1 MGARVRVIVVNFDGG
16 DTTLRCLEALRLQ
29 TYPRSL
35 TEIVVVDNGSID
47 GLAWKIPVR
56 FPDVK
61 LLPLLTNEGF
71 ARGNNIA
78 LADLSATDII
88 ALVNNDAVADARW
101 LEELVSALGSDAT
114 LGAACSKMV
123 FNKRVIGFE
132 IDPGPTSIIINDVKL
147 DNQSIVDSIVFDE
160 RFAFVPDSN
169 HLPSARRR
177 LAGAGS
183 LWFDTAKEAVSVP
196 ALFSVAIESESSCEI
211 GVRTSSGT
219 TRVAVASGVSEF
231 SVAVEGLSD
240 VINNAGGGVFPGLHG
255 GDIGF
260 KEVDFGQYETPREV
274 FSFCGGAVA
283 LRADTLRD
291 VGLFDPSYFLYYE
304 DMDLSWRMRFAGW
317 KIQYVPTSVVRHEHA
332 FSSGEWSPFF
342 RFWVDRNRRLTLV
355 KNAPRSVAVK
365 AITGATV
372 WALRDSFVPLLRSL
386 IRLRRP
392 NWGACRYRMKQ
403 YGSFL
408 KALPA
413 AIRARWHQ
421 LRNSNLRPD
430 FVYSWL
436 STRQEVGDHGAT
448 GN

>member
-78 LADLSATDII
+78 MADLSAIDII
-88 ALVNNDAVADARW
+88 ALVNNDTVADARW

-123 FNKRVIGFE
+123 FNKRVVALE
-132 IDPGPTSIIINDVKL
+132 IDSGVVPLTISEIYLNEQPISER
-147 DNQSIVDSIVFDE
+147 IVFDE
-160 RFAFVPDSN
+160 RFRSPESRDQTQTTG
-169 HLPSARRR
+169 HQL
-177 LAGAGS
+177 LGKGS
-183 LWFDTAKEAVSVP
+183 LWYDIATRANDLPVEVRVSLVADLECTVRVRTTSHSFDQRLP
-196 ALFSVAIESESSCEI
+196 AGLSSFSVRIDSLA
-211 GVRTSSGT
+211 
-219 TRVAVASGVSEF
+219 
-231 SVAVEGLSD
+231 D

-260 KEVDFGQYETPREV
+260 KEVDFGQFEAPREV

-283 LRADTLRD
+283 LRADTLRE

-304 DMDLSWRMRFAGW
+304 DMDLSWRMRYAGW

-355 KNAPRSVAVK
+355 KNAPLAVAIK

-372 WALRDSFVPLLRSL
+372 WAIRDSFVPVFRSL
-386 IRLRRP
+386 IRFRRP
-392 NWGACRYRMKQ
+392 NLGACRYRMKQ

-413 AIRARWHQ
+413 AVRARRHQ
-421 LRNSNLRPD
+421 LRNSKLKPD
-430 FVYSWL
+430 FVYTWI
-436 STRQEVGDHGAT
+436 STRQEVGDHGTT